1 MASAVII
8 ASVTS
13 AASAGVVL
21 LMLLVLCIRRWR
33 LSRYVDHPCPPIP
46 GFAGFNDHDVEA
58 GWQVMTPSNSTKTAF
73 NARGGNK
80 ISEPSGKIFG
90 TQTVAPSVKP
100 SASGK

>member
-33 LSRYVDHPCPPIP
+33 PSRYEDHIPCFP
-46 GFAGFNDHDVEA
+46 GQDDHDVDA